1 MNLDYDTLSIMLFAL
16 FVGLLAAGVPLAVT
30 LGLAGTAVVALADL
44 GLSSVPLNV
53 YSSVSKYPLL
63 AIPMFVLAGIIFER
77 AGIAGSMVRLASA
90 IVGPRRGG
98 LAVTTILVAMVLGGI
113 SGSGPAASSAVG
125 AVMIPQML
133 RAGYP
138 RGYAASVV
146 AAGASTDILIP
157 PSIAFVIY
165 SMLVPAAGVPALFA
179 AGLLP
184 GVLAGVALMAG
195 AVWLARAGR
204 LGNEQALPRPPFWK
218 SLREAI
224 WALMAPVIILGSLR
238 TGVVTP
244 TEAAVLAVTY
254 GLLVGVLV
262 YKSLN
267 WRAIYEVLVE
277 SCEVSAVI
285 LTILALASVFAVAS
299 NALGT
304 FEHMAAFLVRSVSS
318 ETAMLLAINVILLL
332 AGMFIDG
339 ISIFFI
345 FLPLF
350 LPIMAHFGWDPVW
363 FGVLMT
369 LNIALGQFHPPVGLN
384 LVVTC
389 KLANAS
395 MESTTRW
402 AFALALFMLAVLL
415 LCTFAPAVSLWLP
428 KALGY

>member
-204 LGNEQALPRPPFWK
+204 LGNEQDLPRPPFWK

-224 WALMAPVIILGSLR
+224 WALMAPVI
-238 TGVVTP
+238 
-244 TEAAVLAVTY
+244 
-254 GLLVGVLV
+254 
-262 YKSLN
+262 
-267 WRAIYEVLVE
+267 
-277 SCEVSAVI
+277 
-285 LTILALASVFAVAS
+285 ILALASVFAVAS

>member
-1 MNLDYDTLSIMLFAL
+1 MSYDALGAIMFVL
-16 FVGLLAAGVPLAVT
+16 FVLLLAAGVPLAVT
-30 LGLAGTAVVALADL
+30 LGLAGTAVVAFADL

-53 YSSVSKYPLL
+53 YNSISKYPLL

-77 AGIAGSMVRLASA
+77 AGIAGSMVRFAAA

-98 LAVTTILVAMVLGGI
+98 LAATAIIVAMILGGI

-133 RAGYP
+133 KAGYP
-138 RGYAASVV
+138 RGFAASIV
-146 AAGASTDILIP
+146 AAGGSTDILIP

-165 SMLVPAAGVPALFA
+165 SMLVPAASVPALFA
-179 AGLLP
+179 AGMVP
-184 GVLAGVALMAG
+184 GVLAGIALIFG
-195 AVWLARAGR
+195 SIWLARRHGV
-204 LGNEQALPRPPFWK
+204 GNEAEGVRPPFWK

-244 TEAAVLAVTY
+244 TEAAVLAVFY
-254 GLLVGVLV
+254 GFVIGVFV
-262 YKSLN
+262 YRTLTL
-267 WRAIYEVLVE
+267 RVIYQVLVE
-277 SCEVSAVI
+277 ACEISAVI

-304 FEHMAAFLVRSVSS
+304 FEHLAQALVSSVSS
-318 ETAMLLAINVILLL
+318 EIAMLLALNVIMLV

-339 ISIFFI
+339 ISIFFV

-350 LPIMAHFGWDPVW
+350 VPIMQHFKWDPVW

-369 LNIALGQFHPPVGLN
+369 LNIAVGQFHPPVGLN

-389 KLANAS
+389 KFAGTS
-395 MESTTRW
+395 MESTTYW
-402 AFALALFMLAVLL
+402 AFMLVLAMASVLL
-415 LCTFAPAVSLWLP
+415 LCTFWPPVVMWLP
-428 KALGY
+428 HLLGY

>member
-1 MNLDYDTLSIMLFAL
+1 MSYDALGAILFAL
-16 FVGLLAAGVPLAVT
+16 FVFLLLAGVPLAVT
-30 LGLAGTAVVALADL
+30 LGLAGTVVVAFADL

-53 YSSVSKYPLL
+53 YNSISKYPLL

-77 AGIAGSMVRLASA
+77 AGIAGSMVRFASS

-98 LAVTTILVAMVLGGI
+98 LAATAILVAMILGGI

-125 AVMIPQML
+125 AVMIPQMIK
-133 RAGYP
+133 AGYP
-138 RGYAASVV
+138 RGFAASVV
-146 AAGASTDILIP
+146 AAGGSTDILIP

-165 SMLVPAAGVPALFA
+165 SMLVPAASVPALVA
-179 AGLLP
+179 AGMVP
-184 GVLAGVALMAG
+184 GVLAGLALIVG
-195 AVWLARAGR
+195 SIWLARR
-204 LGNEQALPRPPFWK
+204 HQVGNEADEPRPPFWK

-244 TEAAVLAVTY
+244 TEAAVLAVVY
-254 GLLVGVLV
+254 GFAVGVLV
-262 YKSLN
+262 YRSLN
-267 WRAIYEVLVE
+267 LRTIYEVLVE
-277 SCEVSAVI
+277 ACEISAVI

-304 FEHMAAFLVRSVSS
+304 FEHMANFLVGHISS
-318 ETAMLLAINVILLL
+318 EVLMLLAINLILLV

-339 ISIFFI
+339 ISIFFV

-350 LPIMAHFGWDPVW
+350 IPIMQHFHWDPVW

-389 KLANAS
+389 KFAETS
-395 MESTTRW
+395 MESTTYW
-402 AFALALFMLAVLL
+402 AFALVLFMASVLA
-415 LCTFAPAVSLWLP
+415 LCTFVPSVVMWLP
-428 KALGY
+428 RALGY

>member
-1 MNLDYDTLSIMLFAL
+1 MSYDTLSVIL
-16 FVGLLAAGVPLAVT
+16 FVLFVLLLAAGVPLAVT
-30 LGLAGTAVVALADL
+30 LGLAGTAVVAFADL

-53 YSSVSKYPLL
+53 YNSISKYPLL

-77 AGIAGSMVRLASA
+77 AGIAGSMVRFAAS

-98 LAVTTILVAMVLGGI
+98 LAATAIIVAMILGGI

-133 RAGYP
+133 KAAYP
-138 RGYAASVV
+138 RGFAAAVV
-146 AAGASTDILIP
+146 AAGGSTDILIP

-165 SMLVPAAGVPALFA
+165 SMLVPAASVPALFA
-179 AGLLP
+179 AGMVP
-184 GVLAGVALMAG
+184 GILAGIALIFGSM
-195 AVWLARAGR
+195 WLARR
-204 LGNEQALPRPPFWK
+204 HKIGNESEGVRPPFWK

-244 TEAAVLAVTY
+244 TEAAVMAVAY
-254 GLLVGVLV
+254 GFIIGVVV
-262 YKSLN
+262 YKSIT
-267 WRAIYEVLVE
+267 WRVAYEVLVE
-277 SCEVSAVI
+277 SCEISAVI

-304 FEHMAAFLVRSVSS
+304 FEHLASMMVSS
-318 ETAMLLAINVILLL
+318 ISSEILMLLAINLILLL

-339 ISIFFI
+339 ISIFFV

-350 LPIMAHFGWDPVW
+350 IPIMQHFHWDPVW

-369 LNIALGQFHPPVGLN
+369 LNIAVGQFHPPVGLN

-389 KLANAS
+389 KFAETS
-395 MESTTRW
+395 MESTTYW
-402 AFALALFMLAVLL
+402 AFALVLFMLSVLM
-415 LCTFAPAVSLWLP
+415 LCTFVPSVVMWLP
-428 KALGY
+428 RALGY

>member
-1 MNLDYDTLSIMLFAL
+1 MT
-16 FVGLLAAGVPLAVT
+16 GVQT
-30 LGLAGTAVVALADL
+30 C
-44 GLSSVPLNV
+44 
-53 YSSVSKYPLL
+53 
-63 AIPMFVLAGIIFER
+63 
-77 AGIAGSMVRLASA
+77 
-90 IVGPRRGG
+90 
-98 LAVTTILVAMVLGGI
+98 
-113 SGSGPAASSAVG
+113 
-125 AVMIPQML
+125 
-133 RAGYP
+133 
-138 RGYAASVV
+138 
-146 AAGASTDILIP
+146 
-157 PSIAFVIY
+157 
-165 SMLVPAAGVPALFA
+165 
-179 AGLLP
+179 
-184 GVLAGVALMAG
+184 
-195 AVWLARAGR
+195 
-204 LGNEQALPRPPFWK
+204 ALP
-218 SLREAI
+218 I
-224 WALMAPVIILGSLR
+224 
-238 TGVVTP
+238 
-244 TEAAVLAVTY
+244 
-254 GLLVGVLV
+254 
-262 YKSLN
+262 
-267 WRAIYEVLVE
+267 
-277 SCEVSAVI
+277 SAVI

-415 LCTFAPAVSLWLP
+415 LCTFVPAVSLWLP

>member
-1 MNLDYDTLSIMLFAL
+1 
-16 FVGLLAAGVPLAVT
+16 
-30 LGLAGTAVVALADL
+30 
-44 GLSSVPLNV
+44 
-53 YSSVSKYPLL
+53 
-63 AIPMFVLAGIIFER
+63 MFVLAGIIFER

-204 LGNEQALPRPPFWK
+204 LGNEQDLPRPPFWK

-415 LCTFAPAVSLWLP
+415 LCTFVPAVSLWLP